1 MCDSLKADPRPESE
15 RKPMTPHL
23 GGWPRV
29 AGGGGP
35 TMADLTLRLAGIIR
49 ESVVDGPGIRAVVFA
64 QGCPHGCKGCH
75 NPETHD
81 PAGGRAFSLDEVIER
96 MRLTPI
102 IRGVTFSGGEP
113 FAQAEGFALLGW
125 RLKLLGLNIV
135 TYTGYTWE
143 ALTRPDSP
151 RAWRDLLEVTDIL
164 VDGPYVERERDTS
177 IAFRGSR
184 NQRII
189 DVKGSLMLGTVVD
202 LSPRYDGVAICGG

>member
-1 MCDSLKADPRPESE
+1 
-15 RKPMTPHL
+15 
-23 GGWPRV
+23 
-29 AGGGGP
+29 
-35 TMADLTLRLAGIIR
+35 MADLMLRLAGITR

-64 QGCPHGCKGCH
+64 QGCPHRCKGCH

-81 PAGGRAFSLDEVIER
+81 SAGGRMFSLDEVIAR

-102 IRGVTFSGGEP
+102 VRGVTFSGGEP
-113 FAQAEGFALLGW
+113 FAQAEGFALLGR

-143 ALTRPDSP
+143 ALTSPDAP
-151 RAWRDLLEVTDIL
+151 WAWRELLEVSDIL

-189 DVKGSLMLGTVVD
+189 DVKGSLMLGSVVD
-202 LSPRYDGVAICGG
+202 LSSGYDEVAIYGGSR